1 MNKPK
6 HIIFLLFLLLSTSKL
21 FAQAPVITYNTPQIL
36 AVGSAVS
43 LSPTN
48 TGGAVPATVYGT
60 VSTFAGTTSGF
71 VNGTGTTNVK
81 FALPRG
87 MTIDAS
93 GNMYIADQSNNAIRK
108 ITAAGVVTT
117 LAGSGVAGKI
127 NATGT
132 SASFNTPYDVTV
144 DGSGNVYVA
153 DYANNEIRKI
163 TSAGVVSLLTG
174 SVTGATGF
182 TNGTGSA
189 ALFNGP
195 AGIAYSSTATA
206 MYVSDYT
213 NNEIRKVT
221 SAGVV
226 TLLAGSTTGVTGN
239 TNGTTTAARFN
250 GPTGIAVDAAGN
262 IYVADQNNNQIRKIT
277 SAGVVTLFAGNTA
290 GTAGSADGTGSAAS
304 FNNPRGVAVDASGNV
319 YINDSGNF
327 TIRMITPTGVVTTIA
342 GNGTAGLIDAVGT
355 AAEFD
360 GRVLKVDPTTGNI
373 FLADYN
379 NNVIR
384 KIIATGYSISPTLP
398 AGLTFDSTT
407 GIISGTPTAIA
418 TSTAYTIKA
427 FNSTGSSS
435 ATITLSVVT
444 VPSISYSPAIQT
456 YSLNH
461 AISTYSPTSSG
472 GAIASFT
479 GYGIGTQVTGVT
491 LSSPFGIAKD
501 ASGNIYVANSAAN
514 NIIKYSTGGTISAF
528 ITGVINPVG
537 LVFDSSG
544 NCYVL
549 SNAAAS
555 KVYKYPSTGGST
567 GTLLTFGATALQTS
581 FGIAI
586 DAADNLYITNYSGTT
601 TNTYKVYKCST
612 SGGSPLLTIASTT
625 NLSQPVNVALDN
637 AGNIYILNIRNNTVV
652 KYNSAGTFQSSLIT
666 TTGAPYGLCVDGAG
680 HIYVGDPGAGT
691 VKVYNPAGGTAL
703 FSITQAGSRGLI
715 TDNAGMLYV
724 SDFTN
729 SKLYKYV
736 PNGGYFISP
745 NLPIGLSI
753 SSTTGNITGTPTA
766 VTAMTTYTVTAYN
779 TSNAGG
785 SSTTQINISIQ
796 LLAPDI
802 SYTTPVSYFVSAV
815 ITSPTLTNAGSPVV
829 TTVGYSSTAAQPFGT
844 TFNNPSRMAVDAS
857 GNIYIANFSGNNIV
871 KYASDGT
878 TLITTSYGTGAPAL
892 VNPMGIVFD
901 SAGNCYVLNANATIY
916 KYNSTGAYQ
925 STITVTG
932 AGTTYGLA
940 IDASDRL
947 YITSYGTSTAIYRYT
962 TAGVGAS
969 IITASLSTPVDVDI
983 DAAGNIFVLNQGNN
997 TVEKYTTAFV
1007 ASSFKTGL
1015 STPFSLKIDKV
1026 NSLMYIG
1033 NTSSNNILVCT
1044 PATSTTLY
1052 TISNATDCRGLALD
1066 LTGTVYSANF
1076 TGNQVYQFSPSGGY
1090 FLNKTLP
1097 AGLTF
1102 TATSGAIA
1110 GTPSVSSAA
1119 TDYTVTAWNAAGS
1132 GSGII
1137 NITCYQK
1144 KTWIGTGAN
1153 ISWITAG
1160 NWTGGVPG
1168 PADQIIIGATGTLS
1182 TPTISAAGV
1191 TQIGSIV
1198 MQNGATTAPSISVS
1212 SGATLTVTG
1221 DITYQNLSATV
1232 QVATLSGAGT
1242 INAANLN
1249 VVNNFSAPSYPETL
1263 ASSVANLS
1271 LSGNLSLTSTHP
1283 SGTRYDD
1290 AAFNLTSGIM
1300 TVSGIQTSNAI
1311 VNNSPNISI
1320 GNNTTLQFTG
1330 ATPLSGLSSTG
1341 TNTITIGTGVTI
1353 GYTGTNDQVVYSN
1366 MAVPNSN
1373 LTTGISYANI
1383 LFSGSGVKTV
1393 QGDNT
1398 KNLNISGS
1406 FTNSLTSN
1414 GTTTFV
1420 DLSGPTVNF
1429 TGSGQSLA
1437 GGSGTGTTLFNT
1449 VFTGG
1454 AKTMSGKFNEDNQSA
1469 ITFNG
1474 TSSTTLDAGAG
1485 SLTLNSDAAGSA
1497 TIASLNPAGTVT
1509 GVINGTVNVQ
1519 RFVTGGGDLT
1529 NRGYRLFSSPVSD
1542 VTATGFYNLSY
1553 FFGSGTYIT
1562 GAGGV
1567 AGGFD
1572 VSGNPTIY
1580 LYREDKVPSVASFNA
1595 GNYRAIT
1602 KINNNP
1608 NYNISTIDGD
1618 FNLPV
1623 GNGILFFFRGN
1634 NSTNASIAPN
1644 DVILTTLGHLNQGQ
1658 VVVKDWFNSGSNT
1671 LANSTLSGST
1681 SIQGFNLVGNPYAS
1695 SIDWN
1700 TIYNNTTTT
1709 TGICCST
1716 NLSNSIYIY
1725 NTATKNYSVY
1735 TATSSS
1741 AGFATG
1747 APGASNIIPQGQ
1759 GFFVRALTSSAQL
1772 IFNESAKVTNQP
1784 AVLLLNAATPV
1795 ADQHLRLQLT
1805 KDAINKD
1812 EAVIVFNN
1820 AATTAYSQ
1828 RDDALYLKGSG
1839 LVSLSAMSSN
1849 KLALALYQTPLPK
1862 QSQTIPLNISVT
1874 ATGTYQLNLTEAKN
1888 IPAIYDVWLMDAY
1901 KKDSLDIK
1909 HNPNYSF
1916 MVTADTSTTGSHRFS
1931 LVIRQNLANAVHLLS
1946 FNATKGTTDVKINW
1960 SAENE
1965 GNYTT
1970 FVLERSINNG
1980 STFTVLDSLTSAGL
1994 GTYNDLD
2001 PHPVTGQNLYRL
2013 KMVDINGN
2021 ITYSTN
2027 VVITFTQPNAPVV
2040 SNINVYP
2047 NPTKS
2052 VINLAIKQGD
2062 SASAPYK
2069 ISISNNTGIVVKT
2082 GTSGQ
2087 PEWHTD
2093 VSTLLPG
2100 TYFIEVVNTK
2110 TNSLTGRSAFI
2121 KL

>member
-1 MNKPK
+1 M
-6 HIIFLLFLLLSTSKL
+6 LFLLLLTSKL
-21 FAQAPVITYNTPQIL
+21 LAQAPAITYSTPQTL
-36 AVGSAVS
+36 VVGGAVS

-87 MTIDAS
+87 VTIDAS
-93 GNMYIADQSNNAIRK
+93 GNLYIADQTNNAIRK

-117 LAGSGVAGKI
+117 LAGSGAAGRN
-127 NATGT
+127 NATGI
-132 SASFNTPYDVTV
+132 SATFNTPYDVTV

-163 TSAGVVSLLTG
+163 TSAGVVSLLAGSATG
-174 SVTGATGF
+174 VTGF
-182 TNGTGSA
+182 TNATGSA

-221 SAGVV
+221 TAGVV
-226 TLLAGSTTGVTGN
+226 TLLAGSTTGITGN

-290 GTAGSADGTGSAAS
+290 GTAGSTDGTGSAAS
-304 FNNPRGVAVDASGNV
+304 FNNPRGVTVDASGNV
-319 YINDSGNF
+319 YVNDSGNF
-327 TIRMITPTGVVTTIA
+327 TIRMITPAGVVTTIA
-342 GNGTAGLIDAVGT
+342 GNGTAGLINAVGT

-360 GRVLKVDPTTGNI
+360 GRVLKIDPTTGNI

-384 KIIATGYSISPTLP
+384 KIIATGYSISPALP

-407 GIISGTPTAIA
+407 GIISGTPTATA

-435 ATITLSVVT
+435 ATITLSVVA
-444 VPSISYSPAIQT
+444 VPSISYSPATQT
-456 YSLNH
+456 YALNQ

-479 GYGIGTQVTGVT
+479 GYGTGIQVTGVT

-501 ASGNIYVANSAAN
+501 ASGNIYVADSGTNS
-514 NIIKYSTGGTISAF
+514 IIKYSTGGTISSF

-549 SNAAAS
+549 SNITGAS

-567 GTLLTFGATALQTS
+567 GTLLTFGATNLQTS

-586 DAADNLYITNYSGTT
+586 DAVDNLYITNYSGTT

-625 NLSQPVNVALDN
+625 NLNQPVNVALDN
-637 AGNIYILNIRNNTVV
+637 AGNIYILNIGNKTVV
-652 KYNSAGTFQSSLIT
+652 KYNSGGTFQSTLIT

-691 VKVYNPAGGTAL
+691 ANVYNSAGGTAL
-703 FSITQAGSRGLI
+703 FSVTQAGSRGLI
-715 TDNAGMLYV
+715 TDNAGILYV

-745 NLPIGLSI
+745 NLPAGLSI
-753 SSTTGNITGTPTA
+753 SSTTGSITGTPTT
-766 VTAMTTYTVTAYN
+766 VTAMTTYTINAYN
-779 TSNAGG
+779 TSNSGG
-785 SSTTQINISIQ
+785 SSTTQINIATQ
-796 LLAPDI
+796 VLAPDI

-815 ITSPTLTNAGSPVV
+815 ITSPTLTNAGSAVV
-829 TTVGYSSTAAQPFGT
+829 TTVGYNSTATQPFGA
-844 TFNNPSRMAVDAS
+844 TFNNPVRMAVDAS

-871 KYASDGT
+871 KYASDGI

-901 SAGNCYVLNANATIY
+901 SAGNCYVLNGNATIY
-916 KYNSTGAYQ
+916 KYNSAGAYQ

-947 YITSYGTSTAIYRYT
+947 YITSYGTSTAVYRYT
-962 TAGVGAS
+962 TAGVGTS
-969 IITASLSTPVDVDI
+969 IISASLSTPVDVDI

-997 TVEKYTTAFV
+997 TVEKYTTTFT

-1026 NSLMYIG
+1026 NNLMYIG

-1044 PATSTTLY
+1044 PASSTTLY

-1066 LTGTVYSANF
+1066 LKGSVYSANF

-1097 AGLTF
+1097 TGLTF
-1102 TATSGAIA
+1102 TATSGAIT
-1110 GTPSVSSAA
+1110 GTPTASSAA

-1144 KTWIGTGAN
+1144 KTWVGTGAN
-1153 ISWITAG
+1153 TSWTTAG

-1198 MQNGATTAPSISVS
+1198 MQNGATTAPVISVS

-1232 QVATLSGAGT
+1232 QTASLTGAGT

-1249 VVNNFSAPSYPETL
+1249 VINNFSAASYTETL
-1263 ASSVANLS
+1263 ASSVANLN

-1283 SGTRYDD
+1283 SGTKYDD
-1290 AAFNLTSGIM
+1290 AAFNLASGIM
-1300 TVSGIQTSNAI
+1300 TLSGIQTSNAI
-1311 VNNSPNISI
+1311 TSNNSTIAI
-1320 GNNTTLQFTG
+1320 AAGTTMQFTG
-1330 ATPLSGLSSTG
+1330 AAPLSGLSSTG

-1366 MAVPNSN
+1366 VAIPNST
-1373 LTTGISYANI
+1373 LTSGINYANI
-1383 LFSGSGVKTV
+1383 LFSGSGIKTV

-1414 GTTTFV
+1414 GTTTYV

-1429 TGSGQSLA
+1429 TGTGQSLA

-1454 AKTMSGKFNEDNQSA
+1454 AKTMSGKFNEDSQSV

-1474 TSSTTLDAGAG
+1474 TSSTTLAGAG
-1485 SLTLNSDAAGSA
+1485 SLTLNSDATGSA

-1529 NRGYRLFSSPVSD
+1529 NRGYRLFSSPVAD
-1542 VTATGFYNLSY
+1542 ATATGFYNLSY

-1562 GAGGV
+1562 GSGG
-1567 AGGFD
+1567 AAAGFD

-1580 LYREDKVPSVASFNA
+1580 LYREDKVPSATSFNA

-1608 NYNISTIDGD
+1608 SYSISTIDGD

-1644 DVILTTLGHLNQGQ
+1644 DVTLTTLGHLNQGQ
-1658 VVVKDWFNSGSNT
+1658 VVVKNWFNSGSST

-1681 SIQGFNLVGNPYAS
+1681 SIQGFNLAGNPYPS
-1695 SIDWN
+1695 SINWN

-1747 APGASNIIPQGQ
+1747 APGGSNIIPQGQ
-1759 GFFVRALTSSAQL
+1759 GFFVRALASNAQL

-1784 AVLLLNAATPV
+1784 AALLLNAATPIV
-1795 ADQHLRLQLT
+1795 DQHLRLQLT
-1805 KDAINKD
+1805 KDVINKD

-1849 KLALALYQTPLPK
+1849 KLALALYQTPFPK

-1874 ATGTYQLNLTEAKN
+1874 AAGTYQLNLTEAKN
-1888 IPAIYDVWLMDAY
+1888 IPDMYDVWLMDAY

-1931 LVIRQNLANAVHLLS
+1931 LVIRQNLTRAVHLLS

-1970 FVLERSINNG
+1970 FVLERSINSG

-2027 VVITFTQPNAPVV
+2027 VVITFILPNAPVV
-2040 SNINVYP
+2040 SNISVYP

-2052 VINLAIKQGD
+2052 VINLAIKQVD
-2062 SASAPYK
+2062 SASASYK
-2069 ISISNNTGIVVKT
+2069 ISISNNTGIVVKA
-2082 GTSGQ
+2082 GTSAQ